1 MRNQL
6 MHNLIAIYIGLI
18 LSQSAGGLAQADA
31 TYPKQFAQTNC
42 STSDLNRSNPPFR
55 CITPSILQCLK
66 ANNDSRD
73 GSLDYRGG
81 TSGEIVVKSNVVG
94 AVALLGFKLD
104 ESTQTLNLNVKRK
117 NPALPEQRLW
127 DGFRTTISQC
137 RQMYR
142 R

>member
-6 MHNLIAIYIGLI
+6 MNSLTITCIGLL
-18 LSQSAGGLAQADA
+18 LSQCVVGFAQANS

-42 STSDLNRSNPPFR
+42 SPSDLTRSSPPFR

-66 ANNDSRD
+66 ANKDSRD

-81 TSGEIVVKSNVVG
+81 TSGEIIVRSNVVG
-94 AVALLGFKLD
+94 PVALLGFKLD

-127 DGFRTTISQC
+127 EGFRNTILEC
-137 RQMYR
+137 RRMNR